1 VNPALTPAQLSF
13 LRSRAHPLEPTVQLG
28 KAGVSEG
35 FLRVLEDALKRN
47 ELIKLRLGR
56 RVEVDLKEVA
66 AKVKSHLVHKVG
78 RIVVLYRPFAEP
90 QIVLPAPEA

>member
-1 VNPALTPAQLSF
+1 M
-13 LRSRAHPLEPTVQLG
+13 QLG

-56 RVEVDLKEVA
+56 RVEVDLKEQVA
-66 AKVKSHLVHKVG
+66 AKVKCHLVHKVG
-78 RIVVLYRPFAEP
+78 RIAVLYRPFAEP
-90 QIVLPAPEA
+90 KIVLPAPEA